1 MRVDWHGQSA
11 FTLDG
16 EAATVFI
23 DPWGDMSAA
32 ESKGIEWNYPAI
44 SSPAGVD
51 LLIVTHEH
59 SDHNAVE
66 VIDGEPT
73 LIRSQ
78 AGTHSSPLGDVV
90 AIASEH
96 DDVAGTRNGPNTIV
110 VFTLDGLRVAHFG
123 DFGQAALRPE
133 QRAHLD
139 GVDLLFIPTGDGPT
153 IGASVAAEI
162 AKDLAPSWVVPM
174 HYKTDKINF
183 LETEDAFVEAMGR
196 VERLSSPSFDTDELE
211 KGDGTVVVVPAA
223 P

>member
-23 DPWGDMSAA
+23 DPWGDMSGAA
-32 ESKGIEWNYPAI
+32 ARGITWDYPPIAAPD
-44 SSPAGVD
+44 SVD

-59 SDHNAVE
+59 SDHNGVE

-73 LIRSQ
+73 LVRSQ
-78 AGTHSSPLGDVV
+78 AGTHSSPLGEVI

-96 DDVAGTRNGPNTIV
+96 DDAAGTERGPNTIV
-110 VFTLDGLRVAHFG
+110 VFDLDGLRVAHFG
-123 DFGQAALRPE
+123 DFGQATLRPE

-139 GVDLLFIPTGDGPT
+139 GIDLLFLPVGGGFTIDGAT
-153 IGASVAAEI
+153 AAAI

-174 HYKTDKINF
+174 HYRTDKINF
-183 LETEDAFVEAMGR
+183 LETEEAFLAAMPE
-196 VERLSSPSFDTDELE
+196 VERLASNSFETGELE
-211 KGDGTVVVVPAA
+211 KSGGPLVVVPAT

>member
-23 DPWGDMSAA
+23 DPFGDMSAA
-32 ESKGIEWNYPAI
+32 ASRGIEWGYPAI
-44 SSPAGVD
+44 ESPVGVD

-59 SDHNAVE
+59 GDHNAVE
-66 VIDGEPT
+66 VIDGEPA
-73 LIRSQ
+73 LVRSV
-78 AGTHSSPLGDVV
+78 AGTHSGPLGDVV

-96 DDVAGTRNGPNTIV
+96 DGAAGTERGPNTIV
-110 VFTLDGLRVAHFG
+110 VFDLDGIRIAHFG
-123 DFGQAALRPE
+123 DFGQPALRPE

-139 GVDLLFIPTGDGPT
+139 GIDLLFLPVGGGPT
-153 IGASVAAEI
+153 IDGATATDI
-162 AKDLAPSWVVPM
+162 ALDLGAPWVVPM

-183 LETEDAFVEAMGR
+183 LDTEEAFVEAMPAA
-196 VERLSSPSFDTDELE
+196 ERLSASSFDTADLE
-211 KGDGTVVVVPAA
+211 KGSGPTAIVPAA

>member
-32 ESKGIEWNYPAI
+32 QAKGIEWNYPPI
-44 SSPAGVD
+44 SPPAAVD

-59 SDHNAVE
+59 SDHNGVE
-66 VIDGEPT
+66 IIDGEPT
-73 LIRSQ
+73 LVRSQ
-78 AGTHSSPLGDVV
+78 AGTHDSPLGDVV

-96 DDVAGTRNGPNTIV
+96 DEVAGTQNGPNTIV
-110 VFTLDGLRVAHFG
+110 VFTLDGIRVAHFG

-139 GVDLLFIPTGDGPT
+139 GIDLLFIPVGGGFTIDGAT
-153 IGASVAAEI
+153 AATI
-162 AKDLAPSWVVPM
+162 AKDLAPTWVVPM
-174 HYKTDKINF
+174 HYKTPKISF
-183 LETEDAFVEAMGR
+183 LETEESFVEAMPNT
-196 VERLSSPSFDTDELE
+196 ERLSSSSFETADLD
-211 KGDGTVVVVPAA
+211 KADGPLVVVPAA

>member
-32 ESKGIEWNYPAI
+32 EEKGIEWNYPAI
-44 SSPAGVD
+44 SAPAGVD

-73 LIRSQ
+73 LVRSQ
-78 AGTHSSPLGDVV
+78 AGTHDSPLGDVI

-96 DDVAGTRNGPNTIV
+96 DDVAGTQNGPNTIV
-110 VFTLDGLRVAHFG
+110 VFTLDGIRVAHFG

-139 GVDLLFIPTGDGPT
+139 GIDLLFIPIGDGPT
-153 IGASVAAEI
+153 IGAAVAAEI

-183 LETEDAFVEAMGR
+183 LDTEDAFVAAMPNT
-196 VERLSSPSFDTDELE
+196 ERLSSPSFDIADLE
-211 KGDGTVVVVPAA
+211 KTDTPLVVIPAA

>member
-11 FTLDG
+11 FTLEG

-23 DPWGDMSAA
+23 DPWGDMSGAA
-32 ESKGIEWNYPAI
+32 AKGITWDYPALAAPD
-44 SSPAGVD
+44 SVD

-59 SDHNAVE
+59 SDHNGVE

-73 LIRSQ
+73 LVRSQ
-78 AGTHSSPLGDVV
+78 PGTHESPVGDVV

-96 DDVAGTRNGPNTIV
+96 DDVAGTERGPNTIV

-133 QRAHLD
+133 QRAHLN
-139 GVDLLFIPTGDGPT
+139 GIDLLFMPVGGGFTIDGAT
-153 IGASVAAEI
+153 AATI
-162 AKDLAPSWVVPM
+162 AKDLAPTWVVPM
-174 HYKTDKINF
+174 HYKTAKINF
-183 LETEDAFVEAMGR
+183 LETEEAFVEAMPN
-196 VERLSSPSFDTDELE
+196 VERLESASFDTGELE
-211 KGDGTVVVVPAA
+211 KGDGPLVVVPAA

>member
-16 EAATVFI
+16 EAATVFV
-23 DPWGDMSAA
+23 DPWGDMSATA
-32 ESKGIEWNYPAI
+32 AKGITWDYPPI
-44 SSPAGVD
+44 VPPEETD

-59 SDHNAVE
+59 RDHNAVE

-73 LIRSQ
+73 LVRST
-78 AGTHSSPLGDVV
+78 AGTHPSPLGDVV

-96 DDVAGTRNGPNTIV
+96 DDAAGTERGPNTIV
-110 VFTLDGLRVAHFG
+110 VFELDGIRVCHFG

-139 GVDLLFIPTGDGPT
+139 GIDLLFIPVGGGFTIDGAT
-153 IGASVAAEI
+153 AAKI
-162 AKDLAPSWVVPM
+162 ALDLAPAWVVPM
-174 HYKTDKINF
+174 HYKTPKISF
-183 LETEDAFVEAMGR
+183 LETEESFVEAMPNT
-196 VERLSSPSFDTDELE
+196 ERLSSPSFETADLERGDEPL
-211 KGDGTVVVVPAA
+211 VLVPAV

>member
-32 ESKGIEWNYPAI
+32 AAKGISWDYPAI
-44 SSPAGVD
+44 QSPESVD

-59 SDHNAVE
+59 VDHNAVE
-66 VIDGEPT
+66 TITGEPT
-73 LIRSQ
+73 LVRSL
-78 AGTHSSPLGDVV
+78 AGTHESPVGNVV

-96 DDVAGTRNGPNTIV
+96 DDAAGTERGPNTIV
-110 VFTLDGLRVAHFG
+110 VFELDGLRVAHFG
-123 DFGQAALRPE
+123 DFGQSALRPE

-139 GVDLLFIPTGDGPT
+139 DIDLLFMPVGGGFTIDGAT
-153 IGASVAAEI
+153 AAKITLEI
-162 AKDLAPSWVVPM
+162 APSWVVPM
-174 HYKTDKINF
+174 HYKTPKISF
-183 LETEDAFVEAMGR
+183 LETEESFVAAMPKTQ
-196 VERLSSPSFDTDELE
+196 RLDSPSFDTADLE
-211 KGDGTVVVVPAA
+211 KGSEPLVIVPAV